1 MSKANAAAEPSM
13 EEILASIRRIITDGD
28 TAPAAPVTKTETPK
42 SDAAIKPVAAA
53 APKPAAPKPA
63 APNTVAPKPAPAP
76 KASEPAS
83 QDDID
88 AMLAAMDAGEDEP
101 PPVPEVAEGGADD
114 DEDALDLAMVR
125 AAAGDDAAPVKSV
138 PKAMPIVEVEEDLG
152 FEEPVDEEPMAP
164 VIMAPPPGTNRA
176 QGVVR
181 APPSMAGGSPAAAPA
196 LLSQDTEASVA
207 AAFSSL
213 TQAIF
218 SNEPRTIED
227 VMKELLRP
235 MIKTWLDDNLPSV
248 VERLVREE
256 ISRVARG
263 RR

>member
-1 MSKANAAAEPSM
+1 MSKATAAAEPSM

-28 TAPAAPVTKTETPK
+28 AAPAAPAAKSEPPK
-42 SDAAIKPVAAA
+42 PEAPKAA
-53 APKPAAPKPA
+53 APKPAVPK
-63 APNTVAPKPAPAP
+63 PAP

-101 PPVPEVAEGGADD
+101 AAEPEVAESEAE
-114 DEDALDLAMVR
+114 DEEEALDLAMVR
-125 AAAGDDAAPVKSV
+125 AAADVSDRAAPAKSA
-138 PKAMPIVEVEEDLG
+138 PKAMPVVEVEEDLG

-164 VIMAPPPGTNRA
+164 VMMPAAP
-176 QGVVR
+176 VVTR
-181 APPSMAGGSPAAAPA
+181 STGAVSAPASMASAPAAAAPA

>member
-1 MSKANAAAEPSM
+1 MSKATAAAEPSM

-28 TAPAAPVTKTETPK
+28 AAPAAPAAKSEPPK
-42 SDAAIKPVAAA
+42 PEAPKAA
-53 APKPAAPKPA
+53 APKPA
-63 APNTVAPKPAPAP
+63 VPKPAPAP

-101 PPVPEVAEGGADD
+101 AAEPEVAESEAE
-114 DEDALDLAMVR
+114 DEEEALDLAMVR
-125 AAAGDDAAPVKSV
+125 AAADVSDRAAPAKSA
-138 PKAMPIVEVEEDLG
+138 PKAMPVVEVEEDLG

-164 VIMAPPPGTNRA
+164 VMMPAAPVATRSTGA
-176 QGVVR
+176 VS
-181 APPSMAGGSPAAAPA
+181 APASMASAPAAAAPA